1 MASSVNH
8 LLTIL
13 GATATGK
20 TKIASKLAYQLDGE
34 IISADSR
41 QVYRGMDI
49 GTGKDL
55 EDYIVNGVP
64 IIYHLIDIKEPGY
77 EYNIHEFGIDAKTAY
92 DNITSRGKQSILCG
106 GSGLYIESFLKG
118 WAKKSREENSTL
130 KPNLA
135 DLSNQELY
143 ALLKQKS
150 NPHNTTDLLDR
161 NRLLKATEI
170 ALLGHSE
177 EPIPS
182 IIFGL
187 KLERSILRQRTTK
200 RLQHRLENGMI
211 DEVKSLLNK
220 GYNPEAL
227 IFYGLEYRYLTLY
240 LTGDLSYQQM
250 YHELDTAIHQ
260 FAKRQETYFRRME
273 KNGMKIHWIDA
284 ADGED
289 TVFNKIIESMNKSCL
304 WNEKL

>member
-130 KPNLA
+130 KSNLA
-135 DLSNQELY
+135 DLSNQELHS
-143 ALLKQKS
+143 LLKQKS
-150 NPHNTTDLLDR
+150 NPHNTTDLLNR

-170 ALLGHSE
+170 ALLGNSE

-220 GYNPEAL
+220 GYNPETL

-240 LTGDLSYQQM
+240 LIGDLSYQQM